1 YKNMKREYFMKY
13 AYPAIFAPEEEGGYG
28 VVVPD
33 LPGCVPCGNNVI
45 DAPHRVRSCS
55 IFFGCN

>member
-1 YKNMKREYFMKY
+1 MKY